1 MKAVLHTA
9 DSRGHANHGWLDTHH
24 TFSFAGYYNPERVHF
39 GALRVLNDDIVTG
52 GEGFGTHAHDNMEI
66 ISIPLSGAL
75 EHRDSTGSH
84 GVIRSGEVQVM
95 SAGTGIEHSEFN
107 ASKTEP
113 VNFLQLWIFPK
124 SSDITPRYDQK
135 EFSKQDRV
143 NKFVSVVKP
152 DKNGALS
159 INQDAWLS
167 LGDFKAGASATY
179 DLHNDQDG
187 IYLFVIEGK
196 VKVGDFEL
204 NRRDGL
210 GISDTPSITVEATSD
225 AEVLLVEVPMF

>member
-1 MKAVLHTA
+1 MKAVLYKA
-9 DSRGHANHGWLDTHH
+9 GSRGHANHGWLDTHH

-39 GALRVLNDDIVTG
+39 GALRVLNDDIVIG
-52 GEGFGTHAHDNMEI
+52 GEGFGTHPHDNMEI

-75 EHRDSTGSH
+75 EHRDSMGSH
-84 GVIRSGEVQVM
+84 GIIHSGEVQVM

-107 ASKTEP
+107 ASKMEP

-124 SSDITPRYDQK
+124 SSDIAPRYDQK
-135 EFSKQDRV
+135 EFSKAERV
-143 NKFVSVVKP
+143 NKFVAVVKP

-167 LGDFKAGASATY
+167 LGDFKTGASAPY
-179 DLHNDQDG
+179 ELHNDKDG
-187 IYLFVIEGK
+187 VFVFVIEGK
-196 VKVGDFEL
+196 VKVGDYEL
-204 NRRDGL
+204 SRRDGL
-210 GISDTPSITVEATSD
+210 GISDVPSITVEATSD